1 MLVGA
6 VSKRACKAKNSPNS
20 RLGKSFG
27 GEPCMARINIVFIF
41 SLYNKPV
48 MILKILLIG
57 WIVLIGAIILNGL
70 AGLLGLATWYTFLAK
85 IAQQG
90 WLPALRQTPIISHL
104 FLFVIYPLA
113 LGGLAWLGLRLIRF
127 W

>member
-1 MLVGA
+1 
-6 VSKRACKAKNSPNS
+6 
-20 RLGKSFG
+20 
-27 GEPCMARINIVFIF
+27 
-41 SLYNKPV
+41 

-57 WIVLIGAIILNGL
+57 WIILIGAIILNGL
-70 AGLLGLATWYTFLAK
+70 AGLLGLATWYNFLAK